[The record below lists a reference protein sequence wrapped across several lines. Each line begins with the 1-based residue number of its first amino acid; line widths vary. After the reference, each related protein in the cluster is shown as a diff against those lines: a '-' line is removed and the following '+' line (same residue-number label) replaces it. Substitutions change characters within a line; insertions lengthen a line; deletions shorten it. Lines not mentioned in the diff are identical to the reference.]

1 MSQDPSPDQTPID
14 EAISDA
20 ASAGPLLDL
29 STPQGLT
36 EALFQHGITP
46 ASMKGISD
54 ADLESVY
61 AIAHSQLVQGNAKEA
76 LDDLLLLVTHNPWDT
91 RFQIAFALALQTLG
105 QHETAARHY
114 GQAFLMDAT
123 DAGCALRMGECLM
136 AMGQVNEAAEAF
148 RASIALSFLNPSFTV
163 IREHA
168 QRHLDQLSKSGANL

>member
-1 MSQDPSPDQTPID
+1 MPQDPNHEETSIHEVTP
-14 EAISDA
+14 SA
-20 ASAGPLLDL
+20 ASTEPLLDL
-29 STPQGLT
+29 STPQGIT
-36 EALFQHGITP
+36 EALFQHAVTP
-46 ASMKGISD
+46 ASMKGIPD

-61 AIAHSQLVQGNAKEA
+61 AIAHSQLVHGNAKEA

-105 QHETAARHY
+105 EHETAARHY

-123 DAGCALRMGECLM
+123 DAGCALRMGECLI
-136 AMGQVNEAAEAF
+136 AMGQDNEAAEAF

-168 QRHLDQLSKSGANL
+168 QRHLDQLNNS